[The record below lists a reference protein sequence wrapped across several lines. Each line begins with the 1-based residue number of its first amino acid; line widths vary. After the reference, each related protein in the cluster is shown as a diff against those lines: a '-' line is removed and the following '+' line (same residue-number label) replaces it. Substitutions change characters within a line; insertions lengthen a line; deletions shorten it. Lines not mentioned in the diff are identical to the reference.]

1 MVIRQSWVDE
11 YKRELQHANSA
22 RMQGN
27 EGMAR
32 VCARRA
38 ARIIIGEYL
47 TRRGYTN
54 LSSSIFDRISI
65 FTSLPE
71 VSEQSREVARLFLL
85 RVTPEHSL
93 PNDTDLL
100 RATERLVQTLSLD
113 GET

>member
-1 MVIRQSWVDE
+1 
-11 YKRELQHANSA
+11 
-22 RMQGN
+22 MQGN

-38 ARIIIGEYL
+38 ASIIIGEYL
-47 TRRGYTN
+47 AHRGYTN

-71 VSEQSREVARLFLL
+71 VSEKSREVARLFLL
-85 RVTPEHSL
+85 RVTPEHNL
-93 PNDTDLL
+93 PIDTDLL
-100 RATERLVQTLSLD
+100 RATERLVQTLSLE